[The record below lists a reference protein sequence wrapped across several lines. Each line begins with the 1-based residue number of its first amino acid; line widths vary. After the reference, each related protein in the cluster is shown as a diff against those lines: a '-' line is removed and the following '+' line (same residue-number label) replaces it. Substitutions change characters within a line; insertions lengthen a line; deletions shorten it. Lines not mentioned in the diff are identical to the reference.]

1 MLDKNKL
8 LMGVSLLAVVVSSY
22 LLYLHYADE
31 GSVICELGGFSC
43 HTVNKS
49 VYSTIDGTVNHLLGS
64 SLDLPV
70 PSALLSLLLFLFI
83 FISSFLIYKDKIS
96 GGVLKVINI
105 LLYISLLYALF
116 LIYVEAYVLNTWCVF
131 CLVLDG
137 LILISLLIVQGV
149 EVKTK
154 FED

>member
-105 LLYISLLYALF
+105 LLYISLLYAL
-116 LIYVEAYVLNTWCVF
+116 
-131 CLVLDG
+131 
-137 LILISLLIVQGV
+137 
-149 EVKTK
+149 
-154 FED
+154 